1 MSLSQFVTK
10 TEETGAPKKDRHWT
24 SLSLKVTFS
33 TIERHAMW
41 RNTKSGRSMD
51 SSNVFRKFHPESY
64 EKTWTDNQVYETN
77 LKYTS
82 WLSPIVDIYLFTVE
96 KADSVKMFEDGVRD
110 VPKLP
115 QDCHAHDVP
124 ELLLVLGSLLC
135 LGPPLAAAAEL
146 EREGGGGDEGDQH
159 PLLQPQLLPERT
171 EPHHPFPNAV
181 HRAFSITPFPSTS
194 CWTILT
200 SRLEQSSE
208 FYICAFSP
216 LLIGIKVKMLV
227 TVLLR
232 KR

>member
-33 TIERHAMW
+33 TIERHVMW

-51 SSNVFRKFHPESY
+51 SSNVFRKSPFHPESY

-77 LKYTS
+77 FKYTS

-96 KADSVKMFEDGVRD
+96 KADSVKMLEDGVRD

-124 ELLLVLGSLLC
+124 ELLLVLRSLLR

-171 EPHHPFPNAV
+171 EPHHPLPNAV
-181 HRAFSITPFPSTS
+181 HLFNHSIPINLLLNYSDFATGTKL
-194 CWTILT
+194 WILHLRFLT
-200 SRLEQSSE
+200 TFDWDQS
-208 FYICAFSP
+208 
-216 LLIGIKVKMLV
+216 
-227 TVLLR
+227 
-232 KR
+232 